1 MLPVWASIDIFNTW
15 KQSNTRDFYNW
26 ILFLPFVDWL
36 CRLST
41 EGKSDSTG
49 GAHHCPYGGFRRDSR
64 RVTGPSSTS
73 PVYHTING
81 PRQQKK
87 IVIQNNTNIDKN
99 M

>member
-1 MLPVWASIDIFNTW
+1 MFSAHE
-15 KQSNTRDFYNW
+15 SNSTLMTSLIVFL
-26 ILFLPFVDWL
+26 LFPFVDCL
-36 CRLST
+36 CLLST

-49 GAHHCPYGGFRRDSR
+49 GAHRCPYGGLRRDSR
-64 RVTGPSSTS
+64 RVTGPSSSS

-87 IVIQNNTNIDKN
+87 IVIQNNTHIDKN